1 LKIIICYCYEDDL
14 LSLSIHYVYIRYA
27 SVFYT
32 YYIGYVIENRN
43 EKYGAWREWAHS
55 HCTGGEGGGEEE
67 PRSDASSKVSLRLQ
81 MIKDGRRG
89 TADVCFES
97 GNIEDGAADLCFEIG
112 NIEAVAADVYSQTA
126 KRRSPDPLFFVQGHP
141 KRRDLRLL

>member
-1 LKIIICYCYEDDL
+1 
-14 LSLSIHYVYIRYA
+14 
-27 SVFYT
+27 
-32 YYIGYVIENRN
+32 
-43 EKYGAWREWAHS
+43 
-55 HCTGGEGGGEEE
+55 
-67 PRSDASSKVSLRLQ
+67 

-112 NIEAVAADVYSQTA
+112 NIEDVAADVYSQTA
-126 KRRSPDPLFFVQGHP
+126 KRRSPDPFLKNPDGVAVQCHP